1 MFDFLENIIIKKK
14 MFMSVETRRLVEKA
28 FMGLVEDKR
37 DAIRKILT
45 IGLKKENVSYNQVME
60 RYLLKLRLEL
70 AYDCQK
76 VI

>member
-45 IGLKKENVSYNQVME
+45 IGLKKENVSYN
-60 RYLLKLRLEL
+60 
-70 AYDCQK
+70 
-76 VI
+76 